1 MANLFR
7 SRRAVRDAQDVWYY
21 IATRNLAAADG
32 LADRLER
39 ASLAASPGIGRQRP
53 ELGSGIRSFPVGSY
67 LILYRE
73 TRGGILVLRYIHG
86 ARDLSSLPLEP

>member
-1 MANLFR
+1 MANHFR

-73 TRGGILVLRYIHG
+73 IRGGILVLRYIHG